1 MSSLIWV
8 EFYRVCESLF
18 SVRRKYINSGDAPN
32 HALHRT
38 PYPVPVLMVAEDF
51 NIKLQVRRAAVRRR

>member
-32 HALHRT
+32 QTIQRT
-38 PYPVPVLMVAEDF
+38 PYPVPVLMVTEDF
-51 NIKLQVRRAAVRRR
+51 NIKLQVKRAAVRRR